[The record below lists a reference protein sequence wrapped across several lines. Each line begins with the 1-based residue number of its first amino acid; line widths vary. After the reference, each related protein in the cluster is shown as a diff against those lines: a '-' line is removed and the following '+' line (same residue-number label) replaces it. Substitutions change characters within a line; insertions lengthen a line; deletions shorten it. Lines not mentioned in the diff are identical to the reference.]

1 MSQALRSLETEPMES
16 ADASTSSNWESRG
29 SARPGQP
36 RPPLVHHPT
45 AHKVKAWLVTKRIS
59 LAWAVPLLAI
69 TAIVR
74 LINLGGSPQRVD
86 DEGTYVAQAYAVSRL
101 GDLSHYTYW
110 YDHPPLGWIQ
120 IAVWEKLTLGFS
132 RYDVAVLAGREFI
145 VVAAVAAAAM
155 LFILARRL
163 RLSRPTAGAAVL
175 ILALSPL
182 AVQYQRT
189 VFLDNVAT
197 PWLLAAFVL
206 ALAPSR
212 QLAAFAG
219 AALCFS
225 IAVLSKETYLLFL
238 PFLGW
243 QMWRMADR
251 GTRRYTVSMAAAIVV
266 VLGLCYVLMATLK
279 GELVPGINRVSL
291 ASGIGFQLFGRQSS
305 GSLFQSGSQAR
316 ATLEHW
322 MLDPVILV
330 AGFLAA
336 LLLLRSRRF
345 APIASAMVFLVVFAL
360 RPGYLPVPYVI
371 ALLPFLA
378 LLIPAAVEVSI
389 RAALASSS
397 TVRQW
402 LQITATGVA
411 AALAVVIAA
420 PMWAAQ
426 APGLLQVDH
435 DQPMRQAE
443 AYVKANIG
451 RDSRLMVD
459 DSMWLDLVE
468 AGFQRTKVVWYH
480 KVDTD
485 PEVAGMAPNGWRDYD
500 YVISTNSIR
509 KDYDGAPMVAQAL
522 TNSVVVASFGD
533 DEEAVSVHRVHPEGA
548 EAAEKN
554 EELDRLDR
562 IAAGKTMA
570 RGDALLMSTA
580 ARKLVVG
587 GRVDAR
593 ILLALRRATSVGTV
607 AIDAIPATAGAE
619 EARRP
624 RRQVRI
630 TKLNGQLVTQSK
642 AMQRLIP
649 ELEKHNANYGPANI
663 TRSEGGSLLVTY
675 SGDAPAGLLRSRSGS

>member
-1 MSQALRSLETEPMES
+1 MIQALRSLETEP
-16 ADASTSSNWESRG
+16 

-36 RPPLVHHPT
+36 LAPLVHHPT
-45 AHKVKAWLVTKRIS
+45 AHKVRAWLLTKRMS
-59 LAWAVPLLAI
+59 LAWAIPLLAI

-120 IAVWEKLTLGFS
+120 IAVWERLTFGFR
-132 RYDVAVLAGREFI
+132 RYDVAILAGREFI
-145 VVAAVAAAAM
+145 VVAGVVAAAM

-163 RLSRPTAGAAVL
+163 RLSRPAAGAAVL

-219 AALCFS
+219 AAVCFS

-251 GTRRYTVSMAAAIVV
+251 GTRRYTVSMAGAIVV
-266 VLGLCYVLMATLK
+266 VLGVCYALMATLK
-279 GELVPGINRVSL
+279 GELLPGTNRVSL

-322 MLDPVILV
+322 MLDPAILV

-345 APIASAMVFLVVFAL
+345 APIASVIVFLVVFAL

-371 ALLPFLA
+371 ALLPFFA

-389 RAALASSS
+389 KAALASSS
-397 TVRQW
+397 ALRQW
-402 LQITATGVA
+402 LQIAATSVA
-411 AALAVVIAA
+411 AVLAVVIAV

-443 AYVKANIG
+443 AYVKANVG
-451 RDSRLMVD
+451 LDSRLMVD

-485 PEVAGMAPNGWRDYD
+485 PEVAAMAPNGWRDYD

-509 KDYDGAPMVAQAL
+509 KDYDGAPIVAQAL

-533 DEEAVSVHRVHPEGA
+533 GEEAVSVHRVHPEGA
-548 EAAEKN
+548 EAAKKD

-562 IAAGKTMA
+562 IAAGKALA
-570 RGDALLMSTA
+570 RSDALLMSTA
-580 ARKLVVG
+580 ARKVVVG

-593 ILLALRRATSVGTV
+593 ILLSLRRATSVGTV
-607 AIDAIPATAGAE
+607 TIDAIPATAGVE

-624 RRQVRI
+624 RRQVRV
-630 TKLNGQLVTQSK
+630 TKFNGQLVTQSK
-642 AMQRLIP
+642 ARERLIR
-649 ELEKHNANYGPANI
+649 ELERHSADYGPADI
-663 TRSEGGSLLVTY
+663 TRSQGGDLLVSYT
-675 SGDAPAGLLRSRSGS
+675 GDAPSGLLRSRSKAGK

>member
-1 MSQALRSLETEPMES
+1 MNALRSLETEPMES
-16 ADASTSSNWESRG
+16 ADGST
-29 SARPGQP
+29 SARPGHP
-36 RPPLVHHPT
+36 RPPLVHHST
-45 AHKVKAWLVTKRIS
+45 GHKVMAWLVTKRIS

-86 DEGTYVAQAYAVSRL
+86 DEGTYVAQAYAVNRL
-101 GDLSHYTYW
+101 GELSHYTYW
-110 YDHPPLGWIQ
+110 YDHPPFGWIQ
-120 IAVWEKLTLGFS
+120 IAVWERLTLGFS
-132 RYDVAVLAGREFI
+132 RYDVAVLAGREFM
-145 VVAAVAAAAM
+145 VVAGVVAAAM

-163 RLSRPTAGAAVL
+163 RLSRPAAGAAVL

-189 VFLDNVAT
+189 VFLDNVAA

-219 AALCFS
+219 AAICFS
-225 IAVLSKETYLLFL
+225 IAVLSKETYVLFL

-243 QMWRMADR
+243 QMWTRADR
-251 GTRRYTVSMAAAIVV
+251 GTRRYTVSIAAAIVV
-266 VLGLCYVLMATLK
+266 VLGMCYVLMATLK
-279 GELVPGINRVSL
+279 GELVPGTNRVSL
-291 ASGIGFQLFGRQSS
+291 ASGIGYQLFGRQSS
-305 GSLFQSGSQAR
+305 GSLLQSGSQAH

-322 MLDPVILV
+322 MLDPAILV

-345 APIASAMVFLVVFAL
+345 APIASAIVFLVVFAL

-371 ALLPFLA
+371 ALLPLFA

-397 TVRQW
+397 AVRQW
-402 LQITATGVA
+402 LQIAATGVA

-451 RDSRLMVD
+451 HDSRLMVD

-468 AGFQRTKVVWYH
+468 AGFQPTKVVWYH

-509 KDYDGAPMVAQAL
+509 TDYDGAPTVAQAL

-533 DEEAVSVHRVHPEGA
+533 DEEAVNVHRVHPEGA
-548 EAAEKN
+548 QAAKKN
-554 EELDRLDR
+554 EELDRLDQ
-562 IAAGKTMA
+562 IAAGKTLA
-570 RGDALLMSTA
+570 RSDALLMSTA
-580 ARKLVVG
+580 ARKLVVD

-593 ILLALRRATSVGTV
+593 MLVALRRATSVGTV
-607 AIDAIPATAGAE
+607 TIDAIPATAGAE

-624 RRQVRI
+624 RRQVRV

-642 AMQRLIP
+642 ATKRLIR
-649 ELEKHNANYGPANI
+649 ELEKHNANYGPADI
-663 TRSEGGSLLVTY
+663 TRSEGGGLLVTY
-675 SGDAPAGLLRSRSGS
+675 TSDAPSGLLRSRGGS